1 MMTGI
6 QQKYSQKKGRKSLM
20 MKIISIQD
28 RLLCQDSKTIAKP
41 QRRLLIVSVKIP
53 ESTAVESIE
62 RIWRKARMVWSRS
75 APPNERISEK
85 WKKHG
90 KLLSRNPVDEGDT

>member
-1 MMTGI
+1 MTKI
-6 QQKYSQKKGRKSLM
+6 QQKYSPKKDRKSLIA
-20 MKIISIQD
+20 KEDYKYPGSTALPRQ
-28 RLLCQDSKTIAKP
+28 QTIAKP

-62 RIWRKARMVWSRS
+62 RIWRKARMVCSRS

-85 WKKHG
+85 WKKHC
-90 KLLSRNPVDEGDT
+90 KFLSRNPVDEGDT